1 VGAVSDAVHYIIT
14 LWVVVV
20 LVALPLAH
28 VCSVHISSSHFVP
41 PVWREESQSDIHSN
55 NIQKFGV
62 YLTKKKTHTHTHTL
76 HLHCR
81 GPSVNLLKIICSTQK
96 TRLWAEGTRN
106 RDLISCC
113 GPIGQSG
120 SGAHTLILL
129 LQGTFLRGQSA
140 RGIKLIT
147 HLHLVQ
153 VSRILGAMGILS
165 LCGCRETLLQ
175 NMYCYWW

>member
-1 VGAVSDAVHYIIT
+1 MGAVSDAV

-41 PVWREESQSDIHSN
+41 PVWREESESDIHSN
-55 NIQKFGV
+55 SIQKFGL
-62 YLTKKKTHTHTHTL
+62 YLIKQKKKTL

-81 GPSVNLLKIICSTQK
+81 GPSLNLLKIICNPQK

-106 RDLISCC
+106 RDLIFCC

-120 SGAHTLILL
+120 CWTHTLILL
-129 LQGTFLRGQSA
+129 LQGTFLLGQSA
-140 RGIKLIT
+140 RGIKLTT

-165 LCGCRETLLQ
+165 LCGHRETLLQ
-175 NMYCYWW
+175 NVCCY

>member
-1 VGAVSDAVHYIIT
+1 MGAVSVVVHYIIT

-20 LVALPLAH
+20 LVALPLPH

-55 NIQKFGV
+55 YIQKFGL
-62 YLTKKKTHTHTHTL
+62 YLIKKNTL

-81 GPSVNLLKIICSTQK
+81 GPSVNPLKIICSTQK

-106 RDLISCC
+106 QDLISFC

-120 SGAHTLILL
+120 CGAHTLILL
-129 LQGTFLRGQSA
+129 LQGTFLPGQSA
-140 RGIKLIT
+140 WGIKLTT

-153 VSRILGAMGILS
+153 VSRIPEAMGIILP
-165 LCGCRETLLQ
+165 
-175 NMYCYWW
+175 